1 MSQKDYEFSDLKD
14 NIIRI
19 KPHLKKKGKNYG
31 LLTMPKA
38 EIKLLGDLVNLMA
51 SSPDITPKFRE
62 EVEQYLF
69 PRLNE
74 IMGIIMM
81 NKTLPEQISIEISK
95 EDQKR
100 FLKGLDF
107 NSILAHLASKK
118 IDKQEV
124 VRSLKKVEMIKF
136 TGK

>member
-14 NIIRI
+14 NVIRI
-19 KPHLKKKGKNYG
+19 KPQLKKKGKNYG

-38 EIKLLGDLVNLMA
+38 EIEILGDLVNLMA

-62 EVEQYLF
+62 QVEQYLF

-95 EDQKR
+95 EDQKQ
-100 FLKGLDF
+100 FLKGLNF

-118 IDKQEV
+118 IDKQEI
-124 VRSLKKVEMIKF
+124 VRSLKQVEMIKF

>member
-1 MSQKDYEFSDLKD
+1 LSQKDYEFSDLKD

-19 KPHLKKKGKNYG
+19 KPHLKKKGKSYG

>member
-14 NIIRI
+14 NVIRI
-19 KPHLKKKGKNYG
+19 KPHLKKKGKKYG
-31 LLTMPKA
+31 LLTMQKS

-51 SSPDITPKFRE
+51 SSYDITPKFRVK
-62 EVEQYLF
+62 VEQYLY

-81 NKTLPEQISIEISK
+81 NEALPEQISIEISQK
-95 EDQKR
+95 DQKQ
-100 FLKGLDF
+100 FLKGFDF

-118 IDKQEV
+118 IDHQEI
-124 VRSLKKVEMIKF
+124 VRSLKKIEMIKF
-136 TGK
+136 TGN